1 MITTI
6 LLTLLG
12 YLFGSVSA
20 AIVVC
25 RLMRLPDP
33 RTEGSGNPGATNVLR
48 VGGKK
53 AAAITLLGDLLKGTI
68 PILIARAIT
77 NDPATLA
84 LVGAAAFFGHLYP
97 VFFGFQGGKG
107 VATGL
112 GVLLGW
118 HWAAFLLTVLT
129 WLVVARL
136 GKISSLAA
144 LTAFLLAPLYVWLL
158 TSAPE
163 LVTAT
168 AVLTISTFWRHRSN
182 ISKILAGTESR
193 IGQKS

>member
-1 MITTI
+1 MITT

-20 AIVVC
+20 AILVC
-25 RLMRLPDP
+25 RLLRLPDP

-53 AAAITLLGDLLKGTI
+53 AAAATLAGDLLKGTI
-68 PILIARAIT
+68 PVLIARAIT
-77 NDPATLA
+77 DDPLTLA
-84 LVGAAAFFGHLYP
+84 LVGVAAFFGHLYP
-97 VFFGFQGGKG
+97 VFFGFKGGKG

-118 HWAAFLLTVLT
+118 HWAAFLLTALT
-129 WLVVARL
+129 WLMVAKLSR
-136 GKISSLAA
+136 ISSLAA
-144 LTAFLLAPLYVWLL
+144 LTAFLLAPPYVWLMTSEPAL
-158 TSAPE
+158 TA
-163 LVTAT
+163 AT
-168 AVLTISTFWRHRSN
+168 AVLTAVTFWRHRSN